1 MSDAANPEQDQTGR
15 RRVRV
20 AVIFGGESDEHDV
33 SLRSAQTVI
42 GALDQDRYEVVPVG
56 ITREGRWLT
65 GCDPMA
71 TLTAGSPLFALS
83 GAQGGQDAKSAGGGS
98 SSAAAPMTAS
108 RDLVTTGS
116 DGQSPAVGFGNVMGG
131 QIDVVFPVLHGP
143 RGEDGTIQGMMELA
157 GVPYVGSGV
166 LGSAV
171 AMDKAMARTVLAQ
184 AGLPQ
189 LPWLLVQRRD
199 WRNQP
204 DVVRQRIADELGF
217 PCFVKPAN
225 MGSSV
230 GVEKVHG
237 PSELA
242 AAMDTAAHFDRRIVV
257 EQGANVREI
266 EVSVLGNAE
275 PRASVPGEIVPA
287 NEFYD
292 YDAKYVAEGS
302 DLIIPAD
309 LPGETVRELQRLAV
323 ATFRVLD
330 LAGLARVDFFV
341 ERETNDIWVNEVN
354 TLPGFTFSSMYPLL
368 WEASGMPVPE
378 LVDTLIAL
386 AIERH
391 GER

>member
-1 MSDAANPEQDQTGR
+1 MGQGSGR
-15 RRVRV
+15 DERKIRV

-42 GALDQDRYEVVPVG
+42 DALDQDRYEVVPVG
-56 ITREGRWLT
+56 ITRGGRWLT
-65 GCDPMA
+65 GGDPMMA
-71 TLTAGSPLFALS
+71 LTAESPLFALPDAEESRQGQPSS
-83 GAQGGQDAKSAGGGS
+83 GTTMRNAALAGASELIPAQSGG
-98 SSAAAPMTAS
+98 
-108 RDLVTTGS
+108 L
-116 DGQSPAVGFGNVMGG
+116 SPAVGFGNVMGG
-131 QIDVVFPVLHGP
+131 HIDVVFPVLHGP

-157 GVPYVGSGV
+157 GAPYVGSGV

-184 AGLPQ
+184 AELPQ
-189 LPWLLVQRRD
+189 LPWMLVLRRD
-199 WRNQP
+199 WRHGP
-204 DVVRQRIADELGF
+204 DVVRQRVADELGF

-230 GVEKVHG
+230 GVEKVRG
-237 PSELA
+237 PSELT
-242 AAMDTAAHFDRRIVV
+242 AAMETAAHFDRRIVV
-257 EQGANVREI
+257 ERGANVREV
-266 EVSVLGNAE
+266 EVSVLGNAD
-275 PRASVPGEIVPA
+275 PRASVPGEIVPV

-292 YDAKYVAEGS
+292 YKAKYVDEGS

-309 LPGETVRELQRLAV
+309 LPSETVRELQRLAIK
-323 ATFRVLD
+323 TFRALD

-341 ERETNDIWVNEVN
+341 GRETGEIWINEAN
-354 TLPGFTFSSMYPLL
+354 TLPGFTVTSMYPLL
-368 WEASGMPVPE
+368 WEASGVPIAE